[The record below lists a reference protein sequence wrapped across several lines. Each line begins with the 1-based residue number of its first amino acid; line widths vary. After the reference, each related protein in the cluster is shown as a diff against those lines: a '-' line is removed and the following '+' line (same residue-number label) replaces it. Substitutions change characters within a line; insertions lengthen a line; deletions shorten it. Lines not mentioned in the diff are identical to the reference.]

1 MGRRMVGLHAVF
13 LASALMLGG
22 CGTGNKVVNFEIPN
36 ENVTTITFFGNKYEP
51 ENVTVIEEILSDFMK
66 ENPGIRVSYE
76 SLKGNEYY
84 EALGKRFD
92 AGKGDDVFM
101 VNHDVLLE
109 MQSRGQLMDL
119 SGLKIIQDYSDRM
132 LRQMVEHGKI
142 YWVPTTVSGFGLY
155 CNKKL
160 LKEHKQKLPEN
171 LITIG

>member
-22 CGTGNKVVNFEIPN
+22 CGTRNKVVNFEIPN

-101 VNHDVLLE
+101 VNHDVLME
-109 MQSRGQLMDL
+109 MQSRGQLVDL
-119 SGLKIIQDYSDRM
+119 SGLK
-132 LRQMVEHGKI
+132 
-142 YWVPTTVSGFGLY
+142 TTVCSGRWLSMERFTGFPPL
-155 CNKKL
+155 CQVL
-160 LKEHKQKLPEN
+160 GFTV
-171 LITIG
+171 IRSC